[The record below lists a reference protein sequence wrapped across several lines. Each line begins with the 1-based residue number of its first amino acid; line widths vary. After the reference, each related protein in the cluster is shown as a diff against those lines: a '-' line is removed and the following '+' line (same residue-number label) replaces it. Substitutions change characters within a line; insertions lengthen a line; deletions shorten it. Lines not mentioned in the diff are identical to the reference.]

1 MSDERT
7 TKLIMWSMFLS
18 GLSLGINIAIL
29 IYKLKQP

>member
-7 TKLIMWSMFLS
+7 TKFLMWSMFLS
-18 GLSLGINIAIL
+18 GLSIGFNIALL